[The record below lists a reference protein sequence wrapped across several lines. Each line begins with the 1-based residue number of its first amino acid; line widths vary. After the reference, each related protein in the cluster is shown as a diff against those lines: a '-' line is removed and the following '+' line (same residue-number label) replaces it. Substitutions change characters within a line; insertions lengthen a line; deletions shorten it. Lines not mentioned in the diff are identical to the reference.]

1 MLHLGGRE
9 INNFMKKIFK
19 TLLAALAIT
28 SVFGATASAYTS
40 MTLYADNPIVTH
52 NGTDQAIAGTP
63 YRLGYNVYV
72 PADDVLAR
80 CGFTLGW
87 DNDIKAIVAVKDD
100 VVTYIV
106 LGTNYMWVGPEKV
119 EFDAY
124 IRTIDGVVYM
134 PLSML
139 ARIDNSSIYIV
150 GDLKTPKQGYRD
162 LLEDT
167 VIYDNYRLA
176 GNSVATYNSITI
188 VDGIGMER
196 LYVPQ
201 NTAKGYAAVVN
212 SVANA
217 LPQVNVYNIAVP
229 TACEFYIPK
238 RLYTN
243 QTAGIKTL
251 YNFLN
256 ENVMPINV
264 VKPLMEHAGE
274 KIYFNTD
281 HHWTQRGAYYAY
293 KAFIENKG
301 ESIDPLETF
310 ATNNY
315 WQHVGSFAS
324 FTKGTAG
331 AGIMRS
337 NPELLERFLPKVSS
351 TGAAY
356 GDMYMRHKYYSLD
369 AVSTTAKTYSAF
381 MGGDNPLAVFTSG
394 TKNGKKLVV
403 IKESFGTAFST
414 WALNN
419 YEEVYIID
427 PRHLSGMNLHK
438 FYEMTHFDDLIIINY
453 PGGIA
458 SSAIRGGILRMI

>member
-1 MLHLGGRE
+1 
-9 INNFMKKIFK
+9 MKKTF
-19 TLLAALAIT
+19 LAALAALIIM
-28 SVFGATASAYTS
+28 ASNVAVHAQNA
-40 MTLYADNPIVTH
+40 MTLYADKPVITH
-52 NGTDQAIAGTP
+52 DGVDQEVAGIP
-63 YRLGYNVYV
+63 YKIGYNIYI
-72 PADDVLAR
+72 PADDVLKR

-87 DNDIKAIVAVKDD
+87 DDSIKSIVAVKND
-100 VVTYIV
+100 VTTYIV

-119 EFDAY
+119 EFDVTT
-124 IRTIDGVVYM
+124 RTLDGVVYL

-139 ARIDNSSIYIV
+139 ARIDDSAIYIV
-150 GDLKTPKQGYRD
+150 GDIKTPTQGYRD

-167 VIYDNYRLA
+167 VINDNFRLA
-176 GNSVATYNSITI
+176 GNSIATYNSITI
-188 VDGIGMER
+188 VDNIGMER
-196 LYVPQ
+196 LYVPT

-238 RLYTN
+238 KLYTN
-243 QTAGIKTL
+243 QTAGIKTI
-251 YNFLN
+251 YQSLN

-264 VKPLMEHAGE
+264 VKPLMEHASE

-310 ATNNY
+310 QKNDY

-337 NPELLERFLPKVSS
+337 HPELLERFLPKYET

-356 GDMYMRHKYYSLD
+356 NSMYMSHKLYSLE
-369 AVSTTAKTYSAF
+369 AVSTTSKTYSAF
-381 MGGDNPLAVFTSG
+381 MGGDNPLAAFTSG
-394 TKNGKKLVV
+394 VKNGKKLVV

-427 PRHLSGMNLHK
+427 PRHLSGMNLHTFHNMVK
-438 FYEMTHFDDLIIINY
+438 FDDLVIINY
-453 PGGIA
+453 PGGI
-458 SSAIRGGILRMI
+458 SSGTIRNGILRMI